1 MRFFFKALLFIKSK
15 QKKKE
20 ERMKKER
27 KRERFLNLS
36 PVNTKYQRHL
46 SLSENNYLYTHF
58 RITIIIMESINN
70 NNEDDNLT
78 EYERQ
83 RIAHV
88 ARNKQYMARL
98 GITDLAMVVHN
109 HNNKKNKNNNEE
121 KKKKRKTVPKLRTE
135 PTRASSRIQKKPAE
149 LDGSFIDE
157 YSELEMWKKEAK
169 RKKINTTSDDDDS
182 NKENHVNST
191 VEALETS
198 REWLE
203 NARTILLKR
212 TTCKKKSNGNASSAK
227 TTVNEHWRHEALAR
241 WGDCVP
247 EIEAVADWKA
257 FVTSRLGTPPPPSPY
272 MLLQEYYCHDGW
284 QLLIAVVLMSRVSSA
299 DVKHRCISGFF
310 EKFPTPTSFHKNAT
324 PDSVFEIIRPLGLF
338 PNRMRALV
346 ELTTRFLSEC
356 GKFEVG
362 LTPDLKIFGIGV
374 FGMDSYIVFCQ
385 GDLTHEPDDKNVKAF
400 VNWQRKN
407 KIKVEEE

>member
-1 MRFFFKALLFIKSK
+1 
-15 QKKKE
+15 
-20 ERMKKER
+20 MKKER

-46 SLSENNYLYTHF
+46 SLSLSLSLFSENNYIYTHF
-58 RITIIIMESINN
+58 RISIIMESIIN

>member
-1 MRFFFKALLFIKSK
+1 ML
-15 QKKKE
+15 E
-20 ERMKKER
+20 
-27 KRERFLNLS
+27 
-36 PVNTKYQRHL
+36 
-46 SLSENNYLYTHF
+46 
-58 RITIIIMESINN
+58 
-70 NNEDDNLT
+70 DNLT

-88 ARNKQYMARL
+88 ERNKQYMARL

-109 HNNKKNKNNNEE
+109 HNNANAE
-121 KKKKRKTVPKLRTE
+121 KQKKKRNMAPKVPRKKTE
-135 PTRASSRIQKKPAE
+135 PTRSSSRLRNKPAE

-157 YSELEMWKKEAK
+157 YSESEMQGGGRK
-169 RKKINTTSDDDDS
+169 RKKISEEDDESS
-182 NKENHVNST
+182 NKENVNNST
-191 VEALETS
+191 MEALETS
-198 REWLE
+198 QEWLE

-212 TTCKKKSNGNASSAK
+212 TTAKKKPNATNDSA
-227 TTVNEHWRHEALAR
+227 TTTANEHWRHEAVAR

-247 EIEAVADWKA
+247 TIDAVSDWKA

-284 QLLIAVVLMSRVSSA
+284 QLLVAVVLMSRVSSA

-310 EKFPTPTSFHKNAT
+310 EQFPTPTSFHKNAT
-324 PDSVFEIIRPLGLF
+324 PDRVFEIIRPLGLF

-362 LTPDLKIFGIGV
+362 LTPELKIFGIGV

-407 KIKVEEE
+407 KIKVEEEV

>member
-1 MRFFFKALLFIKSK
+1 MD
-15 QKKKE
+15 
-20 ERMKKER
+20 
-27 KRERFLNLS
+27 
-36 PVNTKYQRHL
+36 T
-46 SLSENNYLYTHF
+46 T
-58 RITIIIMESINN
+58 TNN
-70 NNEDDNLT
+70 NNNNNSNTDVDNLT

-98 GITDLAMVVHN
+98 GITDLAMVVN
-109 HNNKKNKNNNEE
+109 QQNKE
-121 KKKKRKTVPKLRTE
+121 KKKRKMEPKLPRKKTE
-135 PTRASSRIQKKPAE
+135 PTRASSRLRKKPAE

-157 YSELEMWKKEAK
+157 YSESEALGEGRK
-169 RKKINTTSDDDDS
+169 RKQYSSSAGEDDES
-182 NKENHVNST
+182 NKENDTTKRNNST

-212 TTCKKKSNGNASSAK
+212 TTAKKKSNANA
-227 TTVNEHWRHEALAR
+227 TTATTANEHWRHEAVAR
-241 WGDCVP
+241 WGECVP
-247 EIEAVADWKA
+247 EMAAVGDWKA

-284 QLLIAVVLMSRVSSA
+284 QLLVAVVLMSRVSSA

-310 EKFPTPTSFHKNAT
+310 EKFPTPTSFHKSAT
-324 PDSVFEIIRPLGLF
+324 PDTVFEIIRPLGLF
-338 PNRMRALV
+338 PNRMLV

-362 LTPDLKIFGIGV
+362 LTPELIFGIALWDEFV
-374 FGMDSYIVFCQ
+374 HRVLQ
-385 GDLTHEPDDKNVKAF
+385 GDLTPTG
-400 VNWQRKN
+400 R
-407 KIKVEEE
+407 

>member
-1 MRFFFKALLFIKSK
+1 
-15 QKKKE
+15 
-20 ERMKKER
+20 
-27 KRERFLNLS
+27 
-36 PVNTKYQRHL
+36 
-46 SLSENNYLYTHF
+46 
-58 RITIIIMESINN
+58 MESINN

-109 HNNKKNKNNNEE
+109 HNNNNNNNNNAE

-157 YSELEMWKKEAK
+157 YSEPEMWKKEAK
-169 RKKINTTSDDDDS
+169 RKKISTTSDDDES

-212 TTCKKKSNGNASSAK
+212 TTCKKKSNGNASSVK
-227 TTVNEHWRHEALAR
+227 TTANEHWRHEALAR

-362 LTPDLKIFGIGV
+362 LTPELKIFGIGV

-407 KIKVEEE
+407 KVKVEEE

>member
-1 MRFFFKALLFIKSK
+1 
-15 QKKKE
+15 
-20 ERMKKER
+20 
-27 KRERFLNLS
+27 
-36 PVNTKYQRHL
+36 
-46 SLSENNYLYTHF
+46 
-58 RITIIIMESINN
+58 MESIIN

-362 LTPDLKIFGIGV
+362 LTPELKIFGIGV

-407 KIKVEEE
+407 KVKVEEE

>member
-1 MRFFFKALLFIKSK
+1 M
-15 QKKKE
+15 
-20 ERMKKER
+20 
-27 KRERFLNLS
+27 NLS
-36 PVNTKYQRHL
+36 HLSTQNINVTSLSL

-58 RITIIIMESINN
+58 RITIIIIMESINN

-109 HNNKKNKNNNEE
+109 HNNKNKNNNEE

-169 RKKINTTSDDDDS
+169 RKKISTSDDDES

-227 TTVNEHWRHEALAR
+227 TTANEHWRHEALAR

-362 LTPDLKIFGIGV
+362 LTPELKIFGIGV

-407 KIKVEEE
+407 KVKVEEE

>member
-1 MRFFFKALLFIKSK
+1 MD
-15 QKKKE
+15 
-20 ERMKKER
+20 
-27 KRERFLNLS
+27 
-36 PVNTKYQRHL
+36 
-46 SLSENNYLYTHF
+46 
-58 RITIIIMESINN
+58 NN
-70 NNEDDNLT
+70 NNNNNTNNNNNDNSNTDVDNLT

-98 GITDLAMVVHN
+98 GITDLAMVVSN
-109 HNNKKNKNNNEE
+109 HHQQNKE
-121 KKKKRKTVPKLRTE
+121 KKKRKMEPKLPRKKTE
-135 PTRASSRIQKKPAE
+135 PTRASSRLRKKPAE

-157 YSELEMWKKEAK
+157 YSESEALGEGRK
-169 RKKINTTSDDDDS
+169 RKKYSSSAGEDDES
-182 NKENHVNST
+182 NKENDTTKRNNST

-212 TTCKKKSNGNASSAK
+212 TTAKKKSNANA
-227 TTVNEHWRHEALAR
+227 TTATTANEHWRHEAVAR
-241 WGDCVP
+241 WGECVP
-247 EIEAVADWKA
+247 EMAAVGDWKA

-284 QLLIAVVLMSRVSSA
+284 QLLVAVVLMSRVSSA

-310 EKFPTPTSFHKNAT
+310 EKFPTPTSFHKSAT

-362 LTPDLKIFGIGV
+362 LTPELKIFGIGV

-385 GDLTHEPDDKNVKAF
+385 GDLTHQPDDKNVAAF

-407 KIKVEEE
+407 KIKVKEEEV